1 MTELSNNLLKDF
13 KKYLIA
19 KDTVKKNT
27 VQILRAEILNKSKE
41 LQRDISD
48 EEILEIIAK
57 QIKQKKDSLA
67 DFKKA
72 DRQDL
77 IDQTYEEIDTLEQYM
92 PKPLSIEELAV
103 IVKETASEI
112 NAIDKRDMGRLIKEV
127 KQQAGVRADG
137 KTISDLVKQILL

>member
-19 KDTVKKNT
+19 KDTIKKNT

-41 LQRDISD
+41 LHRDISD

-77 IDQTYEEIDTLEQYM
+77 INQTYEEIDTLEQYM
-92 PKPLSIEELAV
+92 PKPLGIEELAI

-112 NAIDKRDMGRLIKEV
+112 NAIDKKDMGRLIKEI
-127 KQQAGVRADG
+127 KQQVGVRADG
-137 KTISDLVKQILL
+137 KTISDLVKQVLL

>member
-41 LQRDISD
+41 LQRDISE

-77 IDQTYEEIDTLEQYM
+77 INQTYEEIDTLEQYM

-112 NAIDKRDMGRLIKEV
+112 NAIDKKDMGRLIKEV
-127 KQQAGVRADG
+127 KQQTGVRADG
-137 KTISDLVKQILL
+137 RTISDLVKQVLL

>member
-1 MTELSNNLLKDF
+1 MNLSERLLKDF

-41 LQRDISD
+41 LQRDISE

-57 QIKQKKDSLA
+57 QIKQKKDNLA

-72 DRQDL
+72 ERQDL
-77 IDQTYEEIDTLEQYM
+77 IDQTCEEIDTLEQYM

-137 KTISDLVKQILL
+137 RTISDLVKQILL

>member
-1 MTELSNNLLKDF
+1 MNLSERLVKDF

-77 IDQTYEEIDTLEQYM
+77 INQTYEEIDTLEQYM
-92 PKPLSIEELAV
+92 PKPLGMEELAI

-112 NAIDKRDMGRLIKEV
+112 NAIDKKDMGRLIKEI
-127 KQQAGVRADG
+127 KQQVGVRADG
-137 KTISDLVKQILL
+137 KTISDLVKQVLL

>member
-41 LQRDISD
+41 LRRDISD

-57 QIKQKKDSLA
+57 QIKQKKDSLV

-72 DRQDL
+72 KRQDL
-77 IDQTYEEIDTLEQYM
+77 IDQIYEEIDTLTQYM

-112 NAIDKRDMGRLIKEV
+112 NAIDKKDMGKLIKEV
-127 KQQAGVRADG
+127 KQQVGVRADG
-137 KTISDLVKQILL
+137 RTISDLVKQILL

>member
-112 NAIDKRDMGRLIKEV
+112 NAIDKKDMGRLIKEV

>member
-41 LQRDISD
+41 LHRDISD

-92 PKPLSIEELAV
+92 PKPLSIEELVV

-112 NAIDKRDMGRLIKEV
+112 NAIDKKDMGRLIKEV
-127 KQQAGVRADG
+127 KQQTGVRADG

>member
-48 EEILEIIAK
+48 EKILEIIAK

-92 PKPLSIEELAV
+92 PKPLSIEELAI

-112 NAIDKRDMGRLIKEV
+112 NAIDKKDMGRLIKEV
-127 KQQAGVRADG
+127 KQQTGVRADG

>member
-1 MTELSNNLLKDF
+1 MNLSDRLVKDF
-13 KKYLIA
+13 KKYLIE
-19 KDTVKKNT
+19 KLTIPKNT
-27 VQILRAEILNKSKE
+27 VQVLRADILNKSKE

-77 IDQTYEEIDTLEQYM
+77 INQTYEEIDTLEQYM
-92 PKPLSIEELAV
+92 PKPLGMEELAI

-112 NAIDKRDMGRLIKEV
+112 NAIDKKDMGRLIKEI
-127 KQQAGVRADG
+127 KQQVGVRADG
-137 KTISDLVKQILL
+137 KTISDLVKQVLL

>member
-1 MTELSNNLLKDF
+1 MNLSERLVKDF

-72 DRQDL
+72 SRQDL
-77 IDQTYEEIDTLEQYM
+77 IDQTCEEINTLEQYM

-112 NAIDKRDMGRLIKEV
+112 NAIDKKDMGRLIKEV
-127 KQQAGVRADG
+127 KQQVDVRADG
-137 KTISDLVKQILL
+137 KTISDLVKQVLL

>member
-1 MTELSNNLLKDF
+1 MNLSERLLKDF

-41 LQRDISD
+41 LQRDISE

-72 DRQDL
+72 ERQDL
-77 IDQTYEEIDTLEQYM
+77 IDQTCEEIDTLEQYM
-92 PKPLSIEELAV
+92 PKPLSIEELAI

-112 NAIDKRDMGRLIKEV
+112 NAIDKKDMGRLIKEV
-127 KQQAGVRADG
+127 KQQTGVRADG
-137 KTISDLVKQILL
+137 RTISDLVKQILL

>member
-1 MTELSNNLLKDF
+1 MNLSERLVKDF

-19 KDTVKKNT
+19 KDIVKKNT

-41 LQRDISD
+41 LHRDISD

-57 QIKQKKDSLA
+57 QIKQKKDSLS

-92 PKPLSIEELAV
+92 PKPLSIEELAI

-112 NAIDKRDMGRLIKEV
+112 NAIDKKDMGRLIKEV
-127 KQQAGVRADG
+127 KQQTGVRADG
-137 KTISDLVKQILL
+137 RTISDLVKQILL

>member
-92 PKPLSIEELAV
+92 PKPLSIKELAV
-103 IVKETASEI
+103 IVRETASEI

-127 KQQAGVRADG
+127 KQQVGVRADG

>member
-1 MTELSNNLLKDF
+1 MNLSERLVKDF

-41 LQRDISD
+41 LQQDISD
-48 EEILEIIAK
+48 KEILEIIAK

-72 DRQDL
+72 ERQDL
-77 IDQTYEEIDTLEQYM
+77 IDQICEEINTLEQYM

-112 NAIDKRDMGRLIKEV
+112 NAVDKKDMGRLIKEV
-127 KQQAGVRADG
+127 KQQVGVRADG
-137 KTISDLVKQILL
+137 KTISDLVKQVLL

>member
-1 MTELSNNLLKDF
+1 MDGLSARLVKDF

-19 KDTVKKNT
+19 KEKVKKDT
-27 VQILRAEILNKSKE
+27 IQILRAEILNKSKE
-41 LQRDISD
+41 LQKDLS
-48 EEILEIIAK
+48 EQEMLEIIAK
-57 QIKQKKDSLA
+57 EIKQKRDSLA

-77 IDQTYEEIDTLEQYM
+77 INQTYEEIGTLEQYI
-92 PKPLSIEELAV
+92 PKLLDIEELKI

-112 NAIDKRDMGRLIKEV
+112 NAVNKKDMGRLIKEV
-127 KQQAGVRADG
+127 REQVGVRADG